1 MIDERILE
9 LINKDID
16 GVLSPAERTIL
27 DEYRSK
33 SPESADVER
42 ELRAVATAL
51 DGVMPAEAPAT
62 LKSRVMRS
70 ITPPAHRESAAR
82 SILSPVINFFRGT
95 SGVRLA
101 YAFSI
106 GIVAGITLFALYDGV
121 RHPGSVEPA
130 DVTGTM
136 IIGSSGGQIQPG
148 PAVPI
153 TGDRV
158 NGSIGTRFTR
168 QLAIVDVRI
177 TSPDAV
183 RAEFTYDPTQL
194 TVRAVQR
201 GADSRTDLAV
211 SGSTVEVRS
220 AGVDGYTLY
229 FDRKGQD
236 QSPVR
241 VALYSAGNL
250 VFSKNIM
257 AGERPE

>member
-16 GVLSPAERTIL
+16 GVPLPAERTIL
-27 DEYRSK
+27 EEYRSK
-33 SPESADVER
+33 SPELADVER
-42 ELRAVATAL
+42 ELRAVARAL
-51 DGVMPAEAPAT
+51 DVVHPAEAPAT

-70 ITPPAHRESAAR
+70 IAPTARRESTAR
-82 SILSPVINFFRGT
+82 SILAPVIEFFRGT

-106 GIVAGITLFALYDGV
+106 GILAGITLFALYDGV
-121 RHPGSVEPA
+121 RHPGSVEPS

-136 IIGSSGGQIQPG
+136 IIGSSGGQVQPG
-148 PAVPI
+148 PAVSI

-158 NGSIGTRFTR
+158 NGSITTQFT
-168 QLAIVDVRI
+168 QQIAIVTVRI
-177 TSPDAV
+177 TSPEAV
-183 RAEFTYDPTQL
+183 RAEFTYNPAQL
-194 TVRAVQR
+194 AVRAVQR

-229 FDRKGQD
+229 FDRKAQG